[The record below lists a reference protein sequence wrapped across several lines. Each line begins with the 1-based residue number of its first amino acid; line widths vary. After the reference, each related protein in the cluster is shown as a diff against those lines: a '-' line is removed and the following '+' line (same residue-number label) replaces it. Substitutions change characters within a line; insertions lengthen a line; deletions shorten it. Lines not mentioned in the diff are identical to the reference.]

1 MPGFLPKFDGE
12 HSIITSKKEVRADF
26 LRPCMSEN
34 VLILHSELI
43 VCPRIDFYV
52 GHLLSLKN
60 ARAAIVF
67 RQNAALN
74 KANRVLDFL
83 YEKFSGFV
91 AVVALFH
98 VWKLVGYSFCLCL
111 EIP

>member
-1 MPGFLPKFDGE
+1 
-12 HSIITSKKEVRADF
+12 
-26 LRPCMSEN
+26 MSEN

-43 VCPRIDFYV
+43 ACPRIDFYV

-74 KANRVLDFL
+74 KANRVLESL
-83 YEKFSGFV
+83 CEKFSGFV
-91 AVVALFH
+91 VVVVALFH
-98 VWKLVGYSFCLCL
+98 VWKLVGYSLCLCL